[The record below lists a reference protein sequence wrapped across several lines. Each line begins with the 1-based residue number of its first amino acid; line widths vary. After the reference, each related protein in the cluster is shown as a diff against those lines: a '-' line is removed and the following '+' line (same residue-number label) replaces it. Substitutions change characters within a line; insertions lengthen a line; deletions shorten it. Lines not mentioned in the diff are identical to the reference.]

1 MVHALL
7 IFWGKDGWHFNLDG
21 GKEKRPLD
29 FLVGGRVELKI
40 VTLGFGWLFLSGKYP
55 RTGPFWHGRKK
66 KVCLAGHTYNVIIIY
81 FTNWDFFFLRK
92 KRGTDHRQGPWLYQD
107 GIWLYQVKRGCKV
120 ILNINIGAG
129 VRAWS
134 WDYSAFVDAF
144 MEVKDDR
151 YEHPSGSWNRWKW
164 TTCYWNSREVAV
176 TSLRRREPSEEIH
189 HEGGQGD

>member
-1 MVHALL
+1 M
-7 IFWGKDGWHFNLDG
+7 IFQFRWWEGETTIRFLCRVKSRTEDCNFRIWLVISLWQVSQDRSILTWQERKSLSSRTYIQCHYNLFY
-21 GKEKRPLD
+21 KLR
-29 FLVGGRVELKI
+29 
-40 VTLGFGWLFLSGKYP
+40 
-55 RTGPFWHGRKK
+55 
-66 KVCLAGHTYNVIIIY
+66 
-81 FTNWDFFFLRK
+81 FFFLRK
-92 KRGTDHRQGPWLYQD
+92 KRGTDHRQRPWLYQD

-134 WDYSAFVDAF
+134 WDYSGFVDAF